1 MSEPVRNC
9 WIWTSDWRETYSDN
23 GVAGGEGDDVG
34 ARDNARASFLNSGL
48 GCVDQIHSVKCEV
61 WQRIQLGR
69 VGGCALYQVRCVAT
83 LQHIRRHTMSK
94 SAAMKLNWCIIAAS
108 QIGGKIIWTLLKLE
122 TVVAFLVDAGDSSAG
137 SNLLHYLDK
146 AVVKGDSKEASGDGP
161 VDIPFRLR
169 RTVYQRLCRWTRC
182 RVEPNLQRQLASCV
196 CEANI
201 HHCTQ
206 RHHHSNSC
214 SEGPHRFWRYHF
226 AMLVQHCTISINFG
240 V

>member
-1 MSEPVRNC
+1 
-9 WIWTSDWRETYSDN
+9 
-23 GVAGGEGDDVG
+23 
-34 ARDNARASFLNSGL
+34 
-48 GCVDQIHSVKCEV
+48 VKCEV

-108 QIGGKIIWTLLKLE
+108 QIGGKVIWTLSKLQ
-122 TVVAFLVDAGDSSAG
+122 TVVAFVMDARDSSAG

-146 AVVKGDSKEASGDGP
+146 AVVKGDSKEASGDCP
-161 VDIPFRLR
+161 VDIPFRLC

-182 RVEPNLQRQLASCV
+182 RVESNLQRRLASCV

-201 HHCTQ
+201 HHQ
-206 RHHHSNSC
+206 SNSC
-214 SEGPHRFWRYHF
+214 SEGPHRFWRYHI
-226 AMLVQHCTISINFG
+226 AMLVQYCTISIDFR